1 MPGAYEIGVNV
12 ILMHPSG
19 PRVKAYIEEYAV
31 RKGMPYHE
39 YINTHVGFMAALLAL
54 NKVSGMR
61 VYDVEEEEAFDE
73 SAIAARRNGPDFIL
87 DDQTHIFF
95 RQGGYEDT
103 SPEGLKYL
111 EMLGGVR
118 KDMVP
123 GSLGIKEMTKETWEK
138 EIFWESDTDVTF
150 LNTLAF
156 ADIFGGKDF
165 FSTED
170 CLDAAAMVN
179 EKYPGRVLSLGT
191 LEPNKP
197 NAIERLEYSVKELK
211 MDGLKLYPW
220 DHSSKRGWFA
230 DDEKEIYPLWE
241 KCRELGVN
249 KIHMHKGLPV
259 EWAMAQYVHPS
270 DVDKPLIDFPDLTFV
285 LYHAGYP
292 YIDEM
297 ASLNKAL
304 GARHNLYVD
313 VGAMF
318 AFQVGTPVALAHCMG
333 KLVKALTA
341 SHICW
346 GTDAPISGPP
356 QWQIEAFRKLTMPE
370 ELIGGFGYPQIT
382 DADKELMFGRNMAGL
397 YGLDVDKLKKQIK
410 SDKLS
415 KAKAAAR

>member
-1 MPGAYEIGVNV
+1 
-12 ILMHPSG
+12 
-19 PRVKAYIEEYAV
+19 
-31 RKGMPYHE
+31 
-39 YINTHVGFMAALLAL
+39 MAALLAL

-95 RQGGYEDT
+95 RQGGYGDT

-138 EIFWESDTDVTF
+138 EVFWESDTDVTF

-220 DHSSKRGWFA
+220 DHSSKGGWFA

-241 KCRELGVN
+241 KCLELGVN

-259 EWAMAQYVHPS
+259 EWAMAQYVHPA
-270 DVDKPLIDFPDLTFV
+270 DVDKPLIDFPDLTFRSV
-285 LYHAGYP
+285 SRGIPLHRRDGFLEQVP
-292 YIDEM
+292 G
-297 ASLNKAL
+297 STPQPVR
-304 GARHNLYVD
+304 RHRRHVCLPSRHPC
-313 VGAMF
+313 GPRPLHGK
-318 AFQVGTPVALAHCMG
+318 AFQSVDSIPYLLGNGRSDQWPASMADRGFPQAHH
-333 KLVKALTA
+333 A
-341 SHICW
+341 
-346 GTDAPISGPP
+346 
-356 QWQIEAFRKLTMPE
+356 RR
-370 ELIGGFGYPQIT
+370 
-382 DADKELMFGRNMAGL
+382 ADWR
-397 YGLDVDKLKKQIK
+397 VR
-410 SDKLS
+410 LS
-415 KAKAAAR
+415 PNYRRG